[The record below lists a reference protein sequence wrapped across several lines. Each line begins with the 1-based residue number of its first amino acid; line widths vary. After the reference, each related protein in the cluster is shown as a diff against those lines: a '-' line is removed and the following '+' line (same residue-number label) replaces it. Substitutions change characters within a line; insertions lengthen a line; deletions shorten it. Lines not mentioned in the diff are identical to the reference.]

1 MKTAVTST
9 IVSELVPQGYASW
22 WEYYQTREAK
32 SASFKEQLA
41 CGILIAVLFAGYC
54 LIGNLEVL
62 L

>member
-32 SASFKEQLA
+32 RKALKENICCLA
-41 CGILIAVLFAGYC
+41 AIIVLLAAYC
-54 LIGNLEVL
+54 VVGNLEVM
-62 L
+62 